1 MIQNTERVALGI
13 DMTFHS
19 PFEQFEII
27 PIIPISIGGLNISF
41 TNSSLFMMIVV
52 VFITTIYISSL
63 YDAKL
68 IPTEWQSMV
77 ELSYLF
83 ILSLIKEQIGHV
95 GYKYLPIIFTT
106 FIFLLSCNLL
116 GMIPYTFTVTSHI
129 IVTFGLALSIFIGIQ
144 IIAGMHHGLHFF
156 SFFLPQ
162 GAPLAL
168 SPFLVL
174 IEIISYV
181 FRVFSLAIRLFANMM
196 SGHTLLKI
204 LAGFSWTMLSV
215 GGALYIVSIVPLIII
230 FALTGLEISIAFLQA
245 YVFTILICIYLNDSI
260 HLH

>member
-1 MIQNTERVALGI
+1 MLT
-13 DMTFHS
+13 S
-19 PFEQFEII
+19 PFEQFQIISII
-27 PIIPISIGGLNISF
+27 PLSIGNFNISF
-41 TNSSLFMMIVV
+41 TNSSLFMLIVV
-52 VFITTIYISSL
+52 AAISGLFVFSL
-63 YDAKL
+63 YEATL
-68 IPTEWQSMV
+68 IPREWQSV
-77 ELSYLF
+77 AELSYLF
-83 ILSLIKEQIGHV
+83 ILGLIREQIGDA
-95 GYKYLPIIFTT
+95 GYKYLPLIFTT
-106 FIFLLSCNLL
+106 FMFLLTSNLL

-144 IIAGMHHGLHFF
+144 IVAGIHHGWHFF

-168 SPFLVL
+168 APFLVL
-174 IEIISYV
+174 IEIMSYT

-215 GGALYIVSIVPLIII
+215 GGFLYVLSVVPLLII
-230 FALTGLEISIAFLQA
+230 FALTGLELAIAFLQA
-245 YVFTILICIYLNDSI
+245 YVFTILVCIYLNDSI